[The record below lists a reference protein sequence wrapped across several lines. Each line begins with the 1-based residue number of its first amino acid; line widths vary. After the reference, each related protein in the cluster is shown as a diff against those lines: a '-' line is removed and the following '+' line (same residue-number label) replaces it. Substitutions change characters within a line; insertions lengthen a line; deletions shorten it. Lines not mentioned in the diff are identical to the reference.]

1 MNTQLALH
9 ILRCKQHTSEEN
21 IKDLFH
27 VFNIA
32 GTPLGKLLLLDS
44 IQVTLMMYK

>member
-1 MNTQLALH
+1 MKTQLALH
-9 ILRCKQHTSEEN
+9 IRLCKQHTSEGN

-32 GTPLGKLLLLDS
+32 GTLLGKVLLLDS